1 MICVSPEKESSRG
14 PSLKK
19 GNRAPPVCLY
29 SVYSRGS
36 HIKGMLTNAIQ
47 NRESSGNSIRE
58 LRKCRVVMSE
68 KEPHSHS
75 KWQRLSQGM
84 GLGVHD
90 PPGRTETDESCSEAT
105 SLLSSV

>member
-1 MICVSPEKESSRG
+1 M
-14 PSLKK
+14 
-19 GNRAPPVCLY
+19 
-29 SVYSRGS
+29 
-36 HIKGMLTNAIQ
+36 
-47 NRESSGNSIRE
+47 
-58 LRKCRVVMSE
+58 VMSE